1 MQVSQKL
8 AAVKIHR
15 RVGLAIMAFATV
27 LPVGLSAVGSA
38 QSVDTFVIA
47 GFPLVLLGAIAW
59 RGRGAGQKRIL
70 RQKQFVIIA
79 ATGLL
84 GSVLVSD
91 WPRAVA
97 IRGTVA
103 LNINYLHRAADD
115 ARAEAMEQYGWTAF
129 GLVPKKRPDMGSL
142 CALTSARMVVGGV
155 SHGYQIGLTRS
166 CFARVNNLG
175 DVIIYANETD
185 RTGQKHE
192 RCIYFELGPGR

>member
-1 MQVSQKL
+1 MKISQKL
-8 AAVKIHR
+8 ANLKVHR
-15 RVGLAIMAFATV
+15 RVGLAVMVFAAV
-27 LPVGLSAVGSA
+27 LPVGLSAVGNV

-59 RGRGAGQKRIL
+59 RGRGAGQKRVL

-79 ATGLL
+79 AIGLL

-91 WPRAVA
+91 WPREVA

-103 LNINYLHRAADD
+103 LNLNNLHRAADE
-115 ARAEAMEQYGWTAF
+115 ARAEALEQYGWTAF
-129 GLVPKKRPDMGSL
+129 GLVPKRLNMGSL
-142 CALTSARMVVGGV
+142 CALTSARIVVGGV

-166 CFARVNNLG
+166 CFARVNNFG